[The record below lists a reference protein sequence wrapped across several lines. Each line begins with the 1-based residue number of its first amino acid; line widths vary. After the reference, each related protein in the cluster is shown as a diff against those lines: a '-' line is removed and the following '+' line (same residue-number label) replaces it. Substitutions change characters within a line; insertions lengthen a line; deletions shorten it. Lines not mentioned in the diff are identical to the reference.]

1 MTMRKGIA
9 STDREDQEEDE
20 PQEDSRMSGAGDI
33 IGRSSS
39 VLHSDIWE
47 SLWKTE
53 RVVVLR
59 EEEDRDIAAA
69 LRASIASH
77 LEQRSHVQ
85 ERSSQKPRKEEKME
99 PDDMR
104 NNRGTAK
111 QTNDMQGMAI
121 KKESLFVCLFES
133 WWSIMFEYISA
144 RSVKNNVPLAG
155 QDFPVLGAAAP
166 PSPIQRYVCSVFSK
180 MVTYVYFSHVG
191 ILR

>member
-1 MTMRKGIA
+1 MGHMPKSSLSGCLFCVWQLVAMTMRKGIA

-111 QTNDMQGMAI
+111 QTNEMQGMAI
-121 KKESLFVCLFES
+121 KKRVFIYLFVYLEVDEVSCLNIFQLDQ
-133 WWSIMFEYISA
+133 WRIMSLWLVRTSQF
-144 RSVKNNVPLAG
+144 
-155 QDFPVLGAAAP
+155 
-166 PSPIQRYVCSVFSK
+166 
-180 MVTYVYFSHVG
+180 
-191 ILR
+191 

>member
-1 MTMRKGIA
+1 MPKSSPSGYLFYVWQLVAMTMRKWIA

-33 IGRSSS
+33 IGRFSS

-47 SLWKTE
+47 SLCKTE
-53 RVVVLR
+53 KVVVLR
-59 EEEDRDIAAA
+59 EEEDRAIAAA

-77 LEQRSHVQ
+77 LEQRSHLQ

-111 QTNDMQGMAI
+111 QTNEMHGMAI
-121 KKESLFVCLFES
+121 KNVFIYLEVGEISCLNVFQLDQ
-133 WWSIMFEYISA
+133 WRIM
-144 RSVKNNVPLAG
+144 PLWLVRTS
-155 QDFPVLGAAAP
+155 Q
-166 PSPIQRYVCSVFSK
+166 I
-180 MVTYVYFSHVG
+180 
-191 ILR
+191 